1 MYLSSV
7 LLVFS
12 FIVTGALRGYPQEQ
26 EQEEGRRVLTLKNY
40 DRRRVVRVGDE
51 VFLLDKEQFLRGPL
65 NFSLPFFGHWYDDDE
80 IIDLSRANLSSYY
93 RGERIFE
100 ELVYLPQALPAL
112 PGQSLALPPSP
123 LDRSICP
130 CGKQFASS
138 APLSLHQ
145 RINKVDGPPSNES
158 EDEEELRKK
167 IRAAATPPQ
176 YTLCLIN
183 TTAGQS
189 LYTHLLRSE
198 SNTTSKGKVG
208 GNAGVMSNLRH
219 RYELISTK
227 FLEWRRRRDIGAQS
241 ELTTI
246 GCHLVMEVTSKGV
259 PAEKT
264 LCPET
269 CLPIPYTMISVD
281 TLQSNWWHGQGGED
295 DVLLCS
301 LTWRQVRAHYYTH
314 RAMLSQ
320 SPLSHKSTFYLEY
333 LLTMLI
339 ERRREECSEE
349 EKWRSDWLHGG
360 NGEESALT
368 HLTPRPVHG
377 LVIWVGSRWRFSV
390 LEAQFSILYGQNNA
404 DAKAIVAGW
413 AATEEIY
420 GCDHLS
426 RCEPAISDNR
436 YRLYMPSSSVP
447 ATSKDNPGWSCAQR
461 RPMRALAHILWLY
474 QPNYIFLGDDDTFIS
489 RTLLF
494 SPKFNNYI
502 QEHVMVE
509 NILIGDL
516 HLSNRDVTRFGFK
529 WGGSGYIF
537 GKEVIR
543 MLKEKH
549 LRAPKRYSSYWS
561 GPLRTK
567 ILSVLYEAMAL
578 SALNC
583 PACLD
588 TASSSDLYPLGVTVG
603 IENSRVIDVCV
614 RLMSGEDSCYHS
626 DHALT
631 RCFVH
636 GLQTSLVHISN
647 KLTTVGDEGMILGLN
662 FFATICDPFV
672 HLACHRYYANVSNPE
687 QPVLIPPDH
696 EHHYH
701 H

>member
-1 MYLSSV
+1 M
-7 LLVFS
+7 
-12 FIVTGALRGYPQEQ
+12 TAAEWCAW
-26 EQEEGRRVLTLKNY
+26 
-40 DRRRVVRVGDE
+40 
-51 VFLLDKEQFLRGPL
+51 EQFLRGPL

-80 IIDLSRANLSSYY
+80 IIDLSPANLSSYY
-93 RGERIFE
+93 RGERIFQ
-100 ELVYLPQALPAL
+100 ELVYLPHALPALL
-112 PGQSLALPPSP
+112 PGQSLAVPPSP

-130 CGKQFASS
+130 CGKHFASS
-138 APLSLHQ
+138 SSSSAPPPPPAPPHHLL
-145 RINKVDGPPSNES
+145 NKKADAPPTNES
-158 EDEEELRKK
+158 EDDEEVRKK
-167 IRAAATPPQ
+167 ILHAATSPPL

-198 SNTTSKGKVG
+198 ANNTSKGRLG
-208 GNAGVMSNLRH
+208 GNGGGGGGGGGGGVVVSNLRH
-219 RYELISTK
+219 RYELVSTK
-227 FLEWRRRRDIGAQS
+227 YLEWRRRRDISAQQS
-241 ELTTI
+241 DYLTTI
-246 GCHLVMEVTSKGV
+246 GCHLVMEVTPKGV
-259 PAEKT
+259 PVEKT

-269 CLPIPYTMISVD
+269 CLPIPYTVISLD
-281 TLQSNWWHGQGGED
+281 SLQSNWWHGQG
-295 DVLLCS
+295 
-301 LTWRQVRAHYYTH
+301 
-314 RAMLSQ
+314 
-320 SPLSHKSTFYLEY
+320 
-333 LLTMLI
+333 
-339 ERRREECSEE
+339 
-349 EKWRSDWLHGG
+349 
-360 NGEESALT
+360 
-368 HLTPRPVHG
+368 
-377 LVIWVGSRWRFSV
+377 
-390 LEAQFSILYGQNNA
+390 EAQFSILYGQHNA

-413 AATEEIY
+413 AATEEVY
-420 GCDHLS
+420 GCEHLS
-426 RCEPAISDNR
+426 RCQPAMSDNR
-436 YRLYMPSSSVP
+436 YRLYMPSSSIP
-447 ATSKDNPGWSCAQR
+447 ATSKDNPGWACAQR
-461 RPMRALAHILWLY
+461 RPMRALAHLLWLY

-494 SPKFNNYI
+494 SPKFNHYLE
-502 QEHVMVE
+502 EHVMVE
-509 NILIGDL
+509 NILLGDL

-561 GPLRTK
+561 GPMRTK
-567 ILSVLYEAMAL
+567 TLSVLYEAMAL

-588 TASSSDLYPLGVTVG
+588 TTSSSSTTTTTSSSSTDLYPLGVTVG
-603 IENSRVIDVCV
+603 IANSRMIDVCV
-614 RLMSGEDSCYHS
+614 RLMAGEDTCYHS

-636 GLQTSLVHISN
+636 GLHTSLVHISN

-701 H
+701 HH